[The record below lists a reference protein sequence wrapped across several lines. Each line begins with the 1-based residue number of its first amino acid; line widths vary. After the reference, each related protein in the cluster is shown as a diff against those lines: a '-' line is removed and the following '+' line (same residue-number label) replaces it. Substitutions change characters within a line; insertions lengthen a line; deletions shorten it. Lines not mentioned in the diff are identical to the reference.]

1 MTMTHTQ
8 YARSLGIEPS
18 IIEQL
23 IGEGLLFMVERR
35 HGSAYY
41 LEHPLPSEGEVIAA
55 ARGLYE
61 RRLQTALRATRRL
74 EVELEAIRHDLL
86 EALDHGLNLVL
97 PLGNDV
103 LVAGGPHNP
112 RSPLDSARHDLSYAL
127 MGVEL
132 AHRGL
137 HDHDQSQ
144 RLTSEDPTGSR

>member
-1 MTMTHTQ
+1 MSMTHIQ

-23 IGEGLLFMVERR
+23 IDEELLFTVERK
-35 HGSAYY
+35 HGSAYF
-41 LEHPLPSEGEVIAA
+41 LEHPLPSKDEVIAA
-55 ARGLYE
+55 ARSLYE
-61 RRLQTALRATRRL
+61 RRLQTALQASRRL
-74 EVELEAIRHDLL
+74 KVELEAIHNDLL
-86 EALDHGLNLVL
+86 EALDHGLNPVL

-127 MGVEL
+127 LGVEL

-144 RLTSEDPTGSR
+144 RLTSEEPAR